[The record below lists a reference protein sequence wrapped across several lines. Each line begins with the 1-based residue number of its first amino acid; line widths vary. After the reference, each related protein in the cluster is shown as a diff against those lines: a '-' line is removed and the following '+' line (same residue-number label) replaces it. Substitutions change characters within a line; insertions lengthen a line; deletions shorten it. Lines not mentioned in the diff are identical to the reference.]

1 MADLPP
7 DPTSDS
13 DAGRPPSTPQW
24 VMVFGII
31 AIVAVL
37 LLGFV
42 LFSGLGGP
50 HGPQRHAPSGDA
62 GGYRPTITA
71 I

>member
-1 MADLPP
+1 MADFPP
-7 DPTSDS
+7 DTNPQE
-13 DAGRPPSTPQW
+13 DAGKPPGTPRW

-31 AIVAVL
+31 AIIVVL
-37 LLGFV
+37 LIAFV

-62 GGYRPTITA
+62 GGHTPPITA
-71 I
+71 S